1 MLDIKFIRENSDLV
15 REAARKKHTDFDI
28 ERFLALDEKRRALI
42 ADVDEMR
49 RTHREESEKT
59 SKTQGAERDALISQ
73 LKEGKDKISHKEFE
87 LRTIENEFSELML
100 QVPNIPDPSVPEGN
114 SDADNQEIRVWNPRS
129 STPSVAELGGRD
141 YLTLMKEH
149 DMLDLERGTKVSGFR
164 GYFLKNDGAL
174 LSFALWRFA
183 LDFMV
188 KRGFIPF
195 IAPALV
201 REENLIG
208 TGHFPKSREDVYK
221 TENDDLYLSGT
232 AEIPMTG
239 YFRDEVLRE
248 DELPKTFVAF
258 SPCYRREAGSYGKD
272 TKGIFRTHE
281 FYKVEQFVLCKNDH
295 QESVRWHE
303 EITKNSEELLQALE
317 VPYRI
322 VVNCTGDIGQA
333 HVKTYDIESWFPSE
347 NKYRETHSSSYYH
360 DFQTR
365 RFNIK
370 YRDSEGKLRF
380 AHSLNNTALATPRIL
395 EQFLENHQEPGGSI
409 EIPKALQPY
418 MGKEKIAK
426 RKT

>member
-281 FYKVEQFVLCKNDH
+281 FYKVEQFVLCRNDH

-370 YRDSEGKLRF
+370 YRDSEGKIRF

-418 MGKEKIAK
+418 MGKEKIA
-426 RKT
+426 

>member
-418 MGKEKIAK
+418 MGKEKIA
-426 RKT
+426 

>member
-395 EQFLENHQEPGGSI
+395 EQFLENHQEPSGSI

-418 MGKEKIAK
+418 MGKEKIA
-426 RKT
+426 